1 MKCLD
6 AARVILFLIVVC
18 IVMGVT
24 ACSFPAAKPSEG
36 LWYCEELQIEIDFN
50 HVMENQWSA
59 KKYDSSGKYK
69 TVRCLFDY
77 GTLIRIDAAN
87 EPEAECYLEGNFLYK
102 NDIFS
107 VTTNEGITYT
117 FERTDVTQT

>member
-1 MKCLD
+1 MKCRMSLIISLLF
-6 AARVILFLIVVC
+6 VITMLS
-18 IVMGVT
+18 
-24 ACSFPAAKPSEG
+24 ACSIPAAKPEEG
-36 LWYCEELQIEIDFN
+36 IWYCEELQIEIDFN

-102 NDIFS
+102 NGVFS